1 MESDSISLI
10 IIVLCIIMSAYFSA
24 TETAFSTINRVRVKN
39 LADKGNSRAALV
51 LRLAEDYDSLLSTIL
66 VGNNIVNIATASL
79 ATLIFTGLLGEE
91 AGAGASTA
99 VTTVVVLIFGEISPK
114 SIAKESPEKFAMFSA
129 PVLNVLVKV
138 LTPVNRI
145 IAGWKKLLSGIFK
158 SSEETGITEDELLT
172 IVEEAQQGGGIDE
185 QEGSLIRNAIAFN
198 DLEAAD
204 ILTPRVDV
212 KGIRMDADPE
222 EVAGMFE
229 STGYSRLPVY
239 EKSIDNIKGIIYE
252 KDFYSRVY
260 RKGGALADIIRPAL
274 YITKTRKINGLMKE
288 LQAGKIHMAVIVD
301 EFGVTSG
308 IVTLEDILE
317 ELVGEIWDEHDR
329 VEIEVQKVG
338 RDEYLVSGKADVEKV
353 FETFGIDRTF
363 EVLTVGGWVMDV
375 LGRVPEEGEH
385 FSEAGMDVTVEK
397 MDGRRI
403 EKVRIRR
410 DQLLRE

>member
-1 MESDSISLI
+1 
-10 IIVLCIIMSAYFSA
+10 
-24 TETAFSTINRVRVKN
+24 
-39 LADKGNSRAALV
+39 
-51 LRLAEDYDSLLSTIL
+51 
-66 VGNNIVNIATASL
+66 
-79 ATLIFTGLLGEE
+79 
-91 AGAGASTA
+91 
-99 VTTVVVLIFGEISPK
+99 
-114 SIAKESPEKFAMFSA
+114 
-129 PVLNVLVKV
+129 
-138 LTPVNRI
+138 
-145 IAGWKKLLSGIFK
+145 
-158 SSEETGITEDELLT
+158 
-172 IVEEAQQGGGIDE
+172 
-185 QEGSLIRNAIAFN
+185 
-198 DLEAAD
+198 
-204 ILTPRVDV
+204 
-212 KGIRMDADPE
+212 
-222 EVAGMFE
+222 
-229 STGYSRLPVY
+229 
-239 EKSIDNIKGIIYE
+239 
-252 KDFYSRVY
+252 
-260 RKGGALADIIRPAL
+260 
-274 YITKTRKINGLMKE
+274 
-288 LQAGKIHMAVIVD
+288 MAVIVD

>member
-145 IAGWKKLLSGIFK
+145 FAGWKKLLSGIFK

-288 LQAGKIHMAVIVD
+288 LQA
-301 EFGVTSG
+301 F
-308 IVTLEDILE
+308 L
-317 ELVGEIWDEHDR
+317 
-329 VEIEVQKVG
+329 
-338 RDEYLVSGKADVEKV
+338 
-353 FETFGIDRTF
+353 
-363 EVLTVGGWVMDV
+363 
-375 LGRVPEEGEH
+375 
-385 FSEAGMDVTVEK
+385 
-397 MDGRRI
+397 
-403 EKVRIRR
+403 
-410 DQLLRE
+410 